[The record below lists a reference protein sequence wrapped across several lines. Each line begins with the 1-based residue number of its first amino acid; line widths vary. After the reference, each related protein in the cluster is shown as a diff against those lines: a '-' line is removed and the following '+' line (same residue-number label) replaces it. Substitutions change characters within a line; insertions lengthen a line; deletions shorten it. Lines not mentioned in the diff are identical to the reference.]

1 MRTPLSV
8 PRRQRRSETSEH
20 SAPALTRGPPEP
32 GRAPV
37 QRIDSVVVRPA
48 HPRGNGAGKV
58 STTVEARRALL
69 HTVESGQLWARYG
82 GGETWRCAAG
92 GVVTSRAER
101 RTKTLPVTEKQNTL
115 FSTRHGRGSS
125 TPRGRPAPSMPRKR
139 TVYETKSTVPCPSSS
154 RSSDSP
160 LVVVVST
167 LLL

>member
-101 RTKTLPVTEKQNTL
+101 RTKTLPVTEKQK
-115 FSTRHGRGSS
+115 TRSLVRGTVGVRPHHVDAPHHQCHGRGRFTKLNRLYLAQVAAGAA
-125 TPRGRPAPSMPRKR
+125 TPR
-139 TVYETKSTVPCPSSS
+139 
-154 RSSDSP
+154 
-160 LVVVVST
+160 
-167 LLL
+167 